1 MLYPTSNSHFA
12 DFDEWST
19 GRSETYSG
27 TAGCY
32 KFAEIEYLYAAFD
45 GFVAQ
50 IAISSAYPE
59 AYMCNGVVSIKVMV
73 APVSMGYTATVNGSL
88 IIYGTTTNSPDIIA
102 VRTRE
107 ATESQSGIISL
118 YVQKQNYQSRYAFRV
133 LDASQL
139 YTGNTPLHG
148 KFTKFYKVE
157 GESEVA
163 VADLTPI
170 VATITKMEI
179 GE

>member
-19 GRSETYSG
+19 GRSETYQE

-32 KFAEIEYLYAAFD
+32 KFAEIEYLYSEYD
-45 GFVAQ
+45 GFVTQ

-59 AYMCNGVVSIKVMV
+59 RCMCNGVVSINVMV
-73 APVSMGYTATVNGSL
+73 SPVSMGYTASINGTL
-88 IIYGTTTNSPDIIA
+88 IIYGTTTNSPNIIA

-107 ATESQSGIISL
+107 ATKSQKGIISL

-139 YTGNTPLHG
+139 YTGNSPLHG
-148 KFTKFYKVE
+148 SFTKFYKVE

-170 VATITKMEI
+170 ATITKTEV
-179 GE
+179 G